1 KSVIST
7 STITVVDAPL
17 TASPATISSVTVN
30 TALSNVLLATFTDG
44 DSSGTTT
51 DYSGTINWGDGSA
64 LGTASITTGT
74 GGAFNVSGTHTY
86 TTPGSFPISVVI
98 KDSGGAQTGVL
109 TSVNILPVT
118 WTPPT
123 PYSGPV
129 SDPNTDLVS
138 VGEADIGINTGGL
151 RLS

>member
-1 KSVIST
+1 
-7 STITVVDAPL
+7 
-17 TASPATISSVTVN
+17 
-30 TALSNVLLATFTDG
+30 
-44 DSSGTTT
+44 
-51 DYSGTINWGDGSA
+51 
-64 LGTASITTGT
+64 GT

-138 VGEADIGINTGGL
+138 VGEAAIGINTSEPLMSRPLGFLLSPGTVVGL
-151 RLS
+151 TTALIYS